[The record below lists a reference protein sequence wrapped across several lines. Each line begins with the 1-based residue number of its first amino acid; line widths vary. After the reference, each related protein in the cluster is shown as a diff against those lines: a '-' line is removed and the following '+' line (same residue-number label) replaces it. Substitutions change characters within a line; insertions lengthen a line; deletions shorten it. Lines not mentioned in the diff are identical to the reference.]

1 VEARLD
7 RNVIDWREWLDA
19 GPTQQAGEERPGG
32 GGMVAKVASAGETA
46 QQERSAFACRVFD
59 GCDGA
64 I

>member
-1 VEARLD
+1 LRQ
-7 RNVIDWREWLDA
+7 WLDA

-32 GGMVAKVASAGETA
+32 GGVVAKIASAGETA